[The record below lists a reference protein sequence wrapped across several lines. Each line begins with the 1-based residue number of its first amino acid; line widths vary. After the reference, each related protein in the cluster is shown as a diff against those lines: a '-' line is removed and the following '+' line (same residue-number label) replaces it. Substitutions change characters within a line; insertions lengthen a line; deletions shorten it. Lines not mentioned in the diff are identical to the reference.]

1 LAPARYR
8 RRALLREP
16 RLPRHPRPV
25 FTGHELARLRHDPL
39 LVQRCPGSFAEQ
51 NVARLGEVLEDHY
64 AYILRTLDVRYS
76 GRISLFLYQSA
87 ADANVTSE
95 RSGTAYPDTEA
106 VKAVVSPPLE
116 TTYGLVAHE
125 SNHVIE
131 QNTLGPPSTKFMN
144 EGLASAIISET
155 FYPGGKSFLY
165 PWTARNDARIPAMS
179 NLVDDDKWG
188 DYESQLAYNASA
200 SFLAYILD
208 RGGPQR
214 LKQLQQV
221 DSAAFAGRF
230 QQIYG
235 LSLDQAEREW
245 RAFCAAFRP
254 RSGPDRI
261 LCLPGAPPSRPTRRG
276 SPLDRH

>member
-1 LAPARYR
+1 MAASRMF
-8 RRALLREP
+8 
-16 RLPRHPRPV
+16 RHEWSTRW
-25 FTGHELARLRHDPL
+25 LARCRRFTTAAALSFMSQGCHAILGPSSIDANWRVFDTPHFSFN
-39 LVQRCPGSFAEQ
+39 VRPGSFAEQ
-51 NVARLGEVLEDHY
+51 NVVRLGEVLEDQYEY
-64 AYILRTLDVRYS
+64 ALRTLDVRYA

-87 ADANVTSE
+87 ADAGMTSE
-95 RSGTAYPDTEA
+95 RSGKAYPDTEA
-106 VKAVVSPPLE
+106 VRAVVSPPLE
-116 TTYGLVAHE
+116 TTFGLVAHE

-131 QNTLGPPSTKFMN
+131 HNTLGPPATSFIN

-155 FYPGGKSFLY
+155 FYPSGKSFLY
-165 PWTARNDARIPAMS
+165 PWTARNDARIPALS
-179 NLVDDDKWG
+179 NLVDDDTWG

-214 LKQLQQV
+214 LKQLQPV

-245 RAFCAAFRP
+245 RAFCAAYRP
-254 RSGPDRI
+254 
-261 LCLPGAPPSRPTRRG
+261 
-276 SPLDRH
+276 